1 MEPRSKSYV
10 IPLKPIT
17 WKRAGIS
24 DRRFYD
30 QQLSEKIAYG
40 LYINRCHGNE
50 PIFQGP
56 VVLEVVFY
64 MAKSQGKKNK
74 PKTHHHMFAP
84 DLSNLIK
91 LLEDA
96 IVDTKVVLTDDR
108 IISKIIAKKVYDDN
122 PRTEFILR
130 ELE

>member
-1 MEPRSKSYV
+1 
-10 IPLKPIT
+10 
-17 WKRAGIS
+17 
-24 DRRFYD
+24 
-30 QQLSEKIAYG
+30 
-40 LYINRCHGNE
+40 
-50 PIFQGP
+50 
-56 VVLEVVFY
+56 
-64 MAKSQGKKNK
+64 
-74 PKTHHHMFAP
+74 MFAP